1 VELGDDAF
9 EHAEGLG
16 DAALE
21 GLQRFARDAAVERC
35 LAGRFVCV
43 SRLRGEV
50 LPAFFWSISK
60 KKADALRARP
70 AEASIAG

>member
-21 GLQRFARDAAVERC
+21 ALQRFARDAAVERG
-35 LAGRFVCV
+35 LAPGGTRFV
-43 SRLRGEV
+43 SLPLR
-50 LPAFFWSISK
+50 WI
-60 KKADALRARP
+60 
-70 AEASIAG
+70 